1 MTFELKGWH
10 VLLMLLAF
18 FGITIAVNVVFTTY
32 ALSTFS
38 GEDVSKPYL
47 RGLEYNKTLA
57 ARAEQAKL
65 KWTASIEV
73 AREGV
78 AGAVV
83 TVSITGADGQAVGGL
98 SSVTALFKRPTDAN
112 LDKTVSLEPLGG
124 GQYRGRVA
132 DVVAGQWDVV
142 ARAGSGDAPSFEAE
156 RRVMLK

>member
-1 MTFELKGWH
+1 MMFELKGWH

-18 FGITIAVNVVFTTY
+18 FGITIAVNAVFATY

-47 RGLEYNKTLA
+47 RGLDYNKTLA

-65 KWTASIEV
+65 KWTASIDM
-73 AREGV
+73 ARDGA

-83 TVSITGADGQAVGGL
+83 TVSIAGAEGRPVSGL
-98 SSVTALFKRPTDAN
+98 TVTALLKRPTDAH
-112 LDKTVSLEPLGG
+112 LDQTVTLESFGG
-124 GQYRGRVA
+124 VQYRAYVA
-132 DVVAGQWDVV
+132 DVAAGQWDVV
-142 ARAGSGDAPSFEAE
+142 ARAGAGEEPSFEAE

>member
-10 VLLMLLAF
+10 VLAMLLTF

-57 ARAEQAKL
+57 ARAQQAKL
-65 KWTASIEV
+65 KWTASIDV
-73 AREGV
+73 VRADGS
-78 AGAVV
+78 GAVI
-83 TVSITGADGQAVGGL
+83 TVSIAGADGQPVGGL
-98 SSVTALFKRPTDAN
+98 DVTALLKRPTDAN
-112 LDKTVSLEPLGG
+112 LDKVVTLEPLGG

-132 DVVAGQWDVV
+132 DVATGQWDVI
-142 ARAGSGDAPSFEAE
+142 ARVGAGVAPSFEAA
-156 RRVMLK
+156 RRVMVK

>member
-65 KWTASIEV
+65 KWTATIEV
-73 AREGV
+73 EREGV

-83 TVSITGADGQAVGGL
+83 TVSIAGADGQAVGGL
-98 SSVTALFKRPTDAN
+98 AVTALFKRPTDAN
-112 LDKTVSLEPLGG
+112 LDKTVTLEPLGG

-132 DVVAGQWDVV
+132 DVLAGQWDVV

-156 RRVMLK
+156 RRVKLK

>member
-18 FGITIAVNVVFTTY
+18 FGTTIAVNVVFTTY

-47 RGLEYNKTLA
+47 RGLEYNKTLT

-65 KWTASIEV
+65 KWTASIDVE
-73 AREGV
+73 REGV

-83 TVSITGADGQAVGGL
+83 TVSIAGADGQAVGGL
-98 SSVTALFKRPTDAN
+98 AVTVLFKRPTDAN
-112 LDKTVSLEPLGG
+112 LDKTVTLEPLGG
-124 GQYRGRVA
+124 GQYRGRVD

-142 ARAGSGDAPSFEAE
+142 ARAGPGDAPSFEAA
-156 RRVMLK
+156 RRVTLK

>member
-10 VLLMLLAF
+10 VLVMLLTF

-65 KWTASIEV
+65 RWTASIDV
-73 AREGV
+73 AREG
-78 AGAVV
+78 ASDAVI
-83 TVSITGADGQAVGGL
+83 TVSIAGADGQPEGGL
-98 SSVTALFKRPTDAN
+98 AVTALLKRPTDAN
-112 LDKTVSLEPLGG
+112 LDKTVTLDPLGG
-124 GQYRGRVA
+124 GQYRGRVS
-132 DVVAGQWDVV
+132 DVVAGQWEIV
-142 ARAGSGDAPSFEAE
+142 ARAGTGDVPSFEAQ

>member
-10 VLLMLLAF
+10 VLAMLLTF
-18 FGITIAVNVVFTTY
+18 FGVTIAVNVVFTTY

-57 ARAEQAKL
+57 ARAEQARL

-73 AREGV
+73 TRED
-78 AGAVV
+78 ASDAVV
-83 TVSITGADGQAVGGL
+83 TVWIAGANGEAESGL
-98 SSVTALFKRPTDAN
+98 AVTALLKRPTDAN
-112 LDKTVSLEPLGG
+112 LDRTVTLESMGQ
-124 GQYRGRVA
+124 GQYRGHARDVA
-132 DVVAGQWDVV
+132 AGQWDVV
-142 ARAGSGDAPSFEAE
+142 ARVGAGEAPSFEAE

>member
-10 VLLMLLAF
+10 VLLMLLTF
-18 FGITIAVNVVFTTY
+18 FGVTIAVNVVFTTY

-47 RGLEYNKTLA
+47 RGLEYNKTLT

-73 AREGV
+73 VREGV
-78 AGAVV
+78 ADAVV
-83 TVSITGADGQAVGGL
+83 TVSIAGADGQPVGGL
-98 SSVTALFKRPTDAN
+98 AVTALLKRPTDAS
-112 LDKTVSLEPLGG
+112 LDKTVTLEPLGG

-132 DVVAGQWDVV
+132 DVAAGQWDVV
-142 ARAGSGDAPSFEAE
+142 ARAGSDHVPSFEAE